1 VLQPKRPN
9 WLPGKVSGTDSF
21 CLKWVL
27 MFGRKC
33 FLLQNG
39 IPRSAH
45 TLARPF
51 LLRMMGVD
59 VCCVSRFLMS
69 LQARAKTVTAAA
81 KKNVWEGVP
90 ALTAA
95 PFDWLIS
102 LAAKLEVDAKE
113 FDQAAQPEGR
123 AKLESELQELRTRK
137 ILSENRD
144 TVLAHIRKMDKIFRL
159 KQCIDATNT
168 KAITMKGNDLMEK
181 AVTETL
187 QRTMKEELEAIG
199 AERIPLC
206 LKRRGSIGSTLHQ
219 LELDGAICG
228 KVDLSGVLSEG
239 EQCAVA
245 IASFLAELGTS
256 GLRGPIIFDDP
267 VCSLDH
273 WWREAV
279 AERLAKEGL
288 RRQVIVFT
296 HDIVFLLALQDEASH
311 QSVPLLVQGVRRET
325 EGVGLCGT
333 EAPWLTM
340 NVGARISHLK
350 DVLREAKSK
359 SGDSSQYRKE
369 VERFYGLLRST
380 WERAVEEVVFN
391 DVIKQYRRGI
401 QTQRLRNV
409 ALDDEDYIQIHWA
422 MKKCSEATDAH
433 DQGAARNMPPSSPA
447 KLEEALDG
455 LVSFVKKMREK
466 QKTIQKAR
474 SSLEKPPQPEVG

>member
-1 VLQPKRPN
+1 
-9 WLPGKVSGTDSF
+9 
-21 CLKWVL
+21 
-27 MFGRKC
+27 
-33 FLLQNG
+33 
-39 IPRSAH
+39 
-45 TLARPF
+45 
-51 LLRMMGVD
+51 
-59 VCCVSRFLMS
+59 
-69 LQARAKTVTAAA
+69 
-81 KKNVWEGVP
+81 VWEGVP

-288 RRQVIVFT
+288 QRQIIVFT
-296 HDIVFLLALQDEASH
+296 HDIVFVLALQDEASR
-311 QSVPLLVQGVRRET
+311 QSVPLLMQMVRRAT
-325 EGVGLCGT
+325 EGAGLCDT
-333 EAPWLTM
+333 ELPWLAM
-340 NVGARISHLK
+340 NVGARITHLK
-350 DVLREAKSK
+350 NVLQEARCKSNN
-359 SGDSSQYRKE
+359 SSQYQE
-369 VERFYGLLRST
+369 VVERFYRLLRSA
-380 WERAVEEVVFN
+380 WERAVEEVVFS
-391 DVIKQYRRGI
+391 DVIQRYRHSI
-401 QTQRLRNV
+401 QTQRLRYV
-409 ALDDEDYIQIHWA
+409 VLDDEDYIQIHRA
-422 MKKCSEATDAH
+422 MKKCSVPLH
-433 DQGAARNMPPSSPA
+433 DQGAARNMRPSLPA
-447 KLEEALDG
+447 ELEGDLDG
-455 LVSFVKKMREK
+455 LDSFVKEMREK

-474 SSLEKPPQPEVG
+474 SILEKPPQPEVG